1 MTVGGFPKEFHMNLC
16 RMMLL
21 IRRTEEK
28 IGELYPQHEMKC
40 AVHLSIGQEASAVG
54 VCAAM
59 RRDDVIYSTHR
70 CHAHYLAKGGN
81 LNRMVAELYGK
92 AAGCCR
98 GKGGSMHLADPEVGM
113 MGSSAIVGGS
123 IPLAVGSALALS
135 IQGSDRVAV
144 VFFGD
149 AGAEQGSFTE
159 CLSFASL
166 KKLPVIFVCEN
177 NLYATHTHISARQPE
192 DNIYQRGEPYG
203 VPGTQID
210 GNDVLAVY
218 EAASQAVE
226 RCRRGKGP
234 SLLECRTYRWR
245 GHVGPE
251 YDYDLGY
258 RSKQELEEWM
268 RRCPITTYERTLVGA
283 GICSQSDLD
292 LLRGEV
298 DKEVARA
305 VSFAKSSPEPEPD
318 ELLQDVY

>member
-1 MTVGGFPKEFHMNLC
+1 MTVSSLSREFHMNLC

-28 IGELYPQHEMKC
+28 IGELYPEHEMKC

-54 VCAAM
+54 VCAAL
-59 RRDDVIYSTHR
+59 RRDDVVYSTHR

-113 MGSSAIVGGS
+113 MGSSAIVSGS

-135 IQGSDRVAV
+135 MQGSDRIAA

-149 AGAEQGSFTE
+149 AGAEQGSFME

-166 KKLPVIFVCEN
+166 RKLPVIFVCEN
-177 NLYATHTHISARQPE
+177 NLYATHTHISARQPR
-192 DNIYQRGEPYG
+192 DNIYLRGEPCG

-226 RCRRGKGP
+226 RCRRGEGP

-245 GHVGPE
+245 GHVGPD

-268 RRCPITTYERTLVGA
+268 RRCPLMTYERTLVSA
-283 GICSQSDLD
+283 GICGQSDLD
-292 LLRGEV
+292 LIRREV
-298 DKEVARA
+298 DEEVARG
-305 VSFAKSSPEPEPD
+305 VTFAKSSPEPGLE